1 VLIDFGVKYHGYRS
15 DMARTFFYNFVSPE
29 KQNIYEK
36 LKKNQQYALQ
46 NIAPGKVAGE
56 FFSEVAKKFHDQGLS
71 KFLYSSIGHGIGIK
85 NHEMPSLKL
94 VSEEVLLES
103 EILTI
108 EPGIYFPG
116 KYGMRLEDVVF
127 LSSEGTQVFTDF
139 SKDLRVI

>member
-1 VLIDFGVKYHGYRS
+1 
-15 DMARTFFYNFVSPE
+15 
-29 KQNIYEK
+29 
-36 LKKNQQYALQ
+36 
-46 NIAPGKVAGE
+46 
-56 FFSEVAKKFHDQGLS
+56 
-71 KFLYSSIGHGIGIK
+71 
-85 NHEMPSLKL
+85 MPSLKL